1 MEKNRAGMEI
11 MSEVRSGS
19 SKLGGGAAHFELKVG
34 KKKWELESGSEL
46 GTACSK
52 ASGEKAGSLWTV

>member
-1 MEKNRAGMEI
+1 MEI